1 MPVSRIYPTIFGC
14 CAVLGIFGAHP
25 ALAADAPP
33 WMHAQLNGALP
44 AHDEK
49 TDAVVL
55 FAETT
60 LTVQPNGKIKRLYR
74 EVVKILRPDG
84 EARGT
89 VRVYFDAQSR
99 ITDLHAWCIPVSGK
113 DYEVKERDAVE
124 SAIIGVDGGEL
135 VSDLRTKTLR
145 IPAAVAGSVIG
156 YEIEQ
161 ELRPYVMVDKWD
173 FQDTVPVRE
182 AHYTLQLPRGWSYK
196 ANWLNHGEERP
207 TEAAAGQWHWSIND
221 VRGIRVER
229 DMPPWRGIAGSMV
242 VALVPPS
249 GQDPGIQSWRDL
261 GAWYLGLTRGRRDAS
276 PEIKQKVADLT
287 AAVPTMLGKMQALAS
302 FVQNDVRYVAIELGI
317 GGHQPHPAAE
327 VFSHRYGDCKD
338 KVTLLSTMLKEIG
351 VESYYVLINTERGSV
366 TAMTPPNLA
375 FDHAILAIALPAG
388 LETPTLQARVTH
400 PKLGKILFFDPTN
413 ELTPLGRLSGG
424 LQANFGMLVTP
435 EGGELLELPQLPADT
450 NGIERTAKMTLD
462 DKGTLRGDVHEVRL
476 GDRAAAQ
483 RYELR
488 STTQDT
494 DRIRP
499 VEAVAGASFS
509 TFQILKA
516 TVANLRVADRPFEWN
531 YTLEADNFAKA
542 AGDLLLVRPRV
553 LGSKSSSLL
562 ETKEP
567 RQYPIEFAGP
577 ERDTDVFEITLP
589 PGYQLDE
596 LPPPVNVDD
605 GFAAYHSK
613 TEIVGRVLRYTR
625 TFEIKDLSVP
635 VSKAEQLRDFYRII
649 AGDERNSA
657 VLRRVPQ

>member
-1 MPVSRIYPTIFGC
+1 MPARHICLTVF
-14 CAVLGIFGAHP
+14 ALWLVLGAFGAQP
-25 ALAADAPP
+25 AGAGDAPL
-33 WMHAQLNGALP
+33 WMRAQLNGALP

-49 TDAVVL
+49 TAAAVL
-55 FAETT
+55 YAETT

-74 EVVKILRPDG
+74 EVVRILRPDG
-84 EARGT
+84 EARGSI
-89 VRVYFDAQSR
+89 RVYFDAQSR

-113 DYEVKERDAVE
+113 DYEVKEKDAVE

-145 IPAAVAGSVIG
+145 IPAATAGSVIG
-156 YEIEQ
+156 YEVEQ
-161 ELRPYVMVDKWD
+161 ELRPYVMVDEWG

-196 ANWLNHGEERP
+196 ANWLNHPEEHAS
-207 TEAAAGQWHWSIND
+207 EAAPGQWHWSIND
-221 VRGIRVER
+221 VRAIRVEQ

-242 VALVPPS
+242 IALVPPS
-249 GQDPGIQSWRDL
+249 GQDPGIQSWREL

-276 PEIKQKVADLT
+276 PEIKQKVAELS
-287 AAVPTMLGKMQALAS
+287 ASVPAILGKMQALAS
-302 FVQNDVRYVAIELGI
+302 FVQNDIRYVAIELGI

-351 VESYYVLINTERGSV
+351 IESYYVLINTERGSV
-366 TAMTPPNLA
+366 TAATPPNLA
-375 FDHAILAIALPAG
+375 FDHAILAIALPAD
-388 LETPTLQARVTH
+388 LETAALQARITH
-400 PKLGKILFFDPTN
+400 PKLGRILFFDPTDA
-413 ELTPLGRLSGG
+413 LTPLGRLSGA

-435 EGGELLELPQLPADT
+435 EGGELLELPQLPVDT

-499 VEAVAGASFS
+499 VEAVVGASFS

-531 YTLEADNFAKA
+531 YTLEAENFAKT

-567 RQYPIEFAGP
+567 RQYPVEFAGP
-577 ERDTDVFEITLP
+577 ERDTDVFEIALP
-589 PGYQLDE
+589 PGYEMEE

-605 GFAAYHSK
+605 GFASYHSK
-613 TEIVGRVLRYTR
+613 TEIVGHALRYTR

-635 VSKAEQLRDFYRII
+635 VSKAGQLKDFYRII
-649 AGDERNSA
+649 ASDERNSA
-657 VLRRVPQ
+657 VLKRVPQ

>member
-1 MPVSRIYPTIFGC
+1 MNSRHVFAPAF
-14 CAVLGIFGAHP
+14 VLWMVAELLGAQP
-25 ALAADAPP
+25 AAAADAPA
-33 WMHAQLNGALP
+33 WLQAQLNGVLP
-44 AHDEK
+44 PHDEK

-55 FAETT
+55 YAETI
-60 LTVQPNGKIKRLYR
+60 LTVQPNGKVNRRYR
-74 EVVKILRPDG
+74 EVVKVLRPDG

-89 VRVYFDAQSR
+89 VRAYFDPQSR

-113 DYEVKERDAVE
+113 AYEVKEKDAVE

-145 IPAAVAGSVIG
+145 IPAATAGSVIG

-161 ELRPYVMVDKWD
+161 DLRPYVMVDEWG

-182 AHYTLQLPRGWSYK
+182 AHYTLRLPGGWSYK
-196 ANWLNHGEERP
+196 ANWLNHSEEHP
-207 TEAAAGQWHWSIND
+207 AVASPGQWQWSIKD
-221 VRGIRVER
+221 VEAIHVEH

-242 VALVPPS
+242 IALVPPS
-249 GQDPGIQSWRDL
+249 GQDPGIQSWREL

-287 AAVPTMLGKMQALAS
+287 ASVPTMLGKMQALAS
-302 FVQNDVRYVAIELGI
+302 FVQNNIRYVAIELGI
-317 GGHQPHPAAE
+317 GGHQPHSSAE

-338 KVTLLSTMLKEIG
+338 KATLLSTMLKEIG
-351 VESYYVLINTERGSV
+351 IDSYYVLINTQRGSV
-366 TAMTPPNLA
+366 TAATPPNLA
-375 FDHAILAIALPAG
+375 FDHAILAIALPAD
-388 LETPTLQARVTH
+388 LEPTTLQARITH
-400 PKLGKILFFDPTN
+400 PKLGNILFFDPTN
-413 ELTPLGRLSGG
+413 DLTPIGRLSGA
-424 LQANFGMLVTP
+424 LQGNFGMLVTSD
-435 EGGELLELPQLPADT
+435 GGELLELPRLPVDT
-450 NGIERTAKMTLD
+450 NGIVRTAKMTLD
-462 DKGTLRGDVHEVRL
+462 DKGTLRGDVKEISL

-488 STTQDT
+488 ATTQDT

-499 VEAVAGASFS
+499 VEAVVGASFS

-516 TVANLRVADRPFEWN
+516 TVGNLRVADRPFEWN
-531 YTLEADNFAKA
+531 YTFEAENFAKT

-553 LGSKSSSLL
+553 LGSKSSGLL

-567 RQYPIEFAGP
+567 RRYPVEFAGP
-577 ERDTDVFEITLP
+577 ERDTDVFEIALP
-589 PGYQLDE
+589 PGYEMEE

-605 GFAAYHSK
+605 GFASYHSK
-613 TEIVGRVLRYTR
+613 TEIVGRALRYTR
-625 TFEIKDLSVP
+625 TFEIKELTVP

-657 VLRRVPQ
+657 VLKRVPQ

>member
-1 MPVSRIYPTIFGC
+1 MR
-14 CAVLGIFGAHP
+14 
-25 ALAADAPP
+25 
-33 WMHAQLNGALP
+33 AQLNGALP

-49 TDAVVL
+49 TAAVVL
-55 FAETT
+55 YAETT

-74 EVVKILRPDG
+74 EVVRILRPDG

-89 VRVYFDAQSR
+89 IRVYFDAQSR
-99 ITDLHAWCIPVSGK
+99 ISDLHAWCIPASGK
-113 DYEVKERDAVE
+113 DYEVKEKDAVE

-145 IPAAVAGSVIG
+145 IPAATPGSVVG
-156 YEIEQ
+156 YEVEQ

-196 ANWLNHGEERP
+196 ANWLNHPEEHV
-207 TEAAAGQWHWSIND
+207 TDAAADRWHWSISD
-221 VRGIRVER
+221 VRAIRVEQ

-242 VALVPPS
+242 IALVPPS
-249 GQDPGIQSWRDL
+249 GQDPGIQSWREL
-261 GAWYLGLTRGRRDAS
+261 GVWYLGLTRGRRDVS

-287 AAVPTMLGKMQALAS
+287 SSTPTILGKMQALAS
-302 FVQNDVRYVAIELGI
+302 FVQNDIRYVAIELGI

-327 VFSHRYGDCKD
+327 IFSHRYGDCKD

-366 TAMTPPNLA
+366 TAATPPNLA
-375 FDHAILAIALPAG
+375 FDHAILAIALPADP
-388 LETPTLQARVTH
+388 ETAALQARIAH
-400 PKLGKILFFDPTN
+400 PKLGGILFFDPTN
-413 ELTPLGRLSGG
+413 AFTPLGRLSGA

-435 EGGELLELPQLPADT
+435 EGGELLELPQLPVST

-483 RYELR
+483 RYQLR
-488 STTQDT
+488 ATTQDT

-499 VEAVAGASFS
+499 VEAVVGASFS

-516 TVANLRVADRPFEWN
+516 TVANLRVPDQPFEWN
-531 YTLEADNFAKA
+531 YTFEAENFAKT
-542 AGDLLLVRPRV
+542 AGDLLLVRPRI
-553 LGSKSSSLL
+553 LGSKFSALL

-577 ERDTDVFEITLP
+577 ERDTDVFEIALP
-589 PGYQLDE
+589 PGYAMDE

-605 GFAAYHSK
+605 GFASYHSK
-613 TEIVGRVLRYTR
+613 TEIVGRALRYTR

-635 VSKAEQLRDFYRII
+635 VSKAEQLKEFYRII

-657 VLRRVPQ
+657 VLKRVSQ

>member
-1 MPVSRIYPTIFGC
+1 
-14 CAVLGIFGAHP
+14 
-25 ALAADAPP
+25 
-33 WMHAQLNGALP
+33 
-44 AHDEK
+44 
-49 TDAVVL
+49 
-55 FAETT
+55 
-60 LTVQPNGKIKRLYR
+60 
-74 EVVKILRPDG
+74 
-84 EARGT
+84 
-89 VRVYFDAQSR
+89 
-99 ITDLHAWCIPVSGK
+99 
-113 DYEVKERDAVE
+113 
-124 SAIIGVDGGEL
+124 
-135 VSDLRTKTLR
+135 
-145 IPAAVAGSVIG
+145 
-156 YEIEQ
+156 
-161 ELRPYVMVDKWD
+161 
-173 FQDTVPVRE
+173 
-182 AHYTLQLPRGWSYK
+182 
-196 ANWLNHGEERP
+196 
-207 TEAAAGQWHWSIND
+207 
-221 VRGIRVER
+221 
-229 DMPPWRGIAGSMV
+229 
-242 VALVPPS
+242 
-249 GQDPGIQSWRDL
+249 
-261 GAWYLGLTRGRRDAS
+261 
-276 PEIKQKVADLT
+276 
-287 AAVPTMLGKMQALAS
+287 MLGKMQALAS

-351 VESYYVLINTERGSV
+351 IDSYYVLINTERGSV

-375 FDHAILAIALPAG
+375 FDHAIIAIALPAD
-388 LETPTLQARVTH
+388 LETATLQARVTH

-424 LQANFGMLVTP
+424 LQANFGMLVTS
-435 EGGELLELPQLPADT
+435 EGGELLELPQLPVDT
-450 NGIERTAKMTLD
+450 NGIERTAKMALD

-531 YTLEADNFAKA
+531 YTLEADNFAKS

-567 RQYPIEFAGP
+567 RQYPVEFAGP

-613 TEIVGRVLRYTR
+613 TEVVGRVLRYTR

-649 AGDERNSA
+649 ASDERNSA
-657 VLRRVPQ
+657 VLKRVPQ